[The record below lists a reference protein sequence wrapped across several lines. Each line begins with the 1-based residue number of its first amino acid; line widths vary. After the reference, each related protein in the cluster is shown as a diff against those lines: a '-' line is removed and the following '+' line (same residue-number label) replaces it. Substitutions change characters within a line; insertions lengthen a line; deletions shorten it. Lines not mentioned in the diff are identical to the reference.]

1 MFDQYTYLIL
11 ELAWGVPILAI
22 EWLFGARELLRTW
35 RVVTLCFFVS
45 TLYLCLADAIT
56 IRAGIWALSPTRTVG
71 VTVAG
76 LPVEEAIFFAVTNLM
91 VIQGFVLFGTGAAA
105 RLPAVLRLRQL
116 VARFSAYRR

>member
-1 MFDQYTYLIL
+1 MFDQYTYLVL

-35 RVVTLCFFVS
+35 RVVALCFVAS
-45 TLYLCLADAIT
+45 TLYLCIADAIA
-56 IRAGIWALSPTRTVG
+56 IHIGIWTLSPARTIG

-91 VIQGFVLFGTGAAA
+91 VIQGFVLFGTGVTA
-105 RLPAVLRLRQL
+105 RLPAVIHIRQL
-116 VARFSAYRR
+116 VARFSTHRR